1 MSLGFRVVKLTY
13 MKGKQ
18 MLARVLLFIVDW
30 QDGII
35 VAKMLPRS
43 RRINLLKLT
52 PLSSVDIRECLAA
65 G

>member
-35 VAKMLPRS
+35 VARS

-65 G
+65 GW